1 MNKARPLLIV
11 PFWVGVILLALG
23 QVITFYPGA
32 EAAWFAA
39 SAVLCL
45 CGLLVRSKAYAIAAV
60 CLVVI
65 GAAFSLWGYQHGEQ
79 YRAWLKQQP
88 SREEQIRDLKKQ
100 LQQLDKTNAEPQHS
114 ADGSQP
120 SRSTTNATSVAA
132 GSRR

>member
-11 PFWVGVILLALG
+11 AFWVGVILLALG

-32 EAAWFAA
+32 EAGWFAA
-39 SAVLCL
+39 SAVFCL
-45 CGLLVRSKAYAIAAV
+45 CGVLVRSKAYAIAAL
-60 CLVVI
+60 CLVVG
-65 GAAFSLWGYQHGEQ
+65 GAAFSLSGYRHGEQ

-88 SREEQIRDLKKQ
+88 SREEQIRDFQKH

-120 SRSTTNATSVAA
+120 SRSSTNTTSVAV

>member
-11 PFWVGVILLALG
+11 AFWVGVILVALG

-32 EAAWFAA
+32 EAGWFAA

-45 CGLLVRSKAYAIAAV
+45 CGVLVRSKAYAIAAL
-60 CLVVI
+60 CFVVV
-65 GAAFSLWGYQHGEQ
+65 GAAFSLSGYQHGER

-100 LQQLDKTNAEPQHS
+100 LQQLDKTNAEQLHS
-114 ADGSQP
+114 GD
-120 SRSTTNATSVAA
+120 A
-132 GSRR
+132 GLRLAVYFCSGIRRA